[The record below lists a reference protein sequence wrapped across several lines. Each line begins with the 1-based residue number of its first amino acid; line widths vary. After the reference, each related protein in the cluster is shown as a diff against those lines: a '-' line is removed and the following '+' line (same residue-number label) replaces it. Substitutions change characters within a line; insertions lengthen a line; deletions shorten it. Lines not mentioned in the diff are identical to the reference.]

1 MDLPAEQNLGAM
13 SVVPHFYQIAGQS
26 KEPTCTVATASFMQV
41 LPMCSINSEVLYNHN
56 LHPSVHID
64 RIK

>member
-26 KEPTCTVATASFMQV
+26 KDPTCTVATASFMQCITHV
-41 LPMCSINSEVLYNHN
+41 FS
-56 LHPSVHID
+56 
-64 RIK
+64 K